1 MTDTP
6 PPSDP
11 ETAERHDIATLVSAI
26 DVAAPAALRRRVRE
40 MTDAAPRSRRVAGRP
55 LALAGALAGAAVA
68 VVVLILALSGGSS
81 GSAPTVQQA
90 SALAQRPATQGAPAE
105 SSVPGRLAISAAGI
119 PYPYWGQR
127 FGWQAVGART
137 DSVGGHMVTT
147 VFYARV
153 GTSSTAGSST
163 GRSPSGASGVT
174 PSTGAPTQR
183 IAYSIV
189 AGAPLAVPTA
199 GHPVVSRGTSYR
211 VLASGTD
218 AVVTWRRAGHTCILV
233 GSGVSSH
240 TLLTLARWQA
250 T

>member
-1 MTDTP
+1 MSDTP
-6 PPSDP
+6 PPSDAKTRSGEP
-11 ETAERHDIATLVSAI
+11 PVNDAPPPSDAETEAQRATATLVSSI
-26 DVAAPAALRRRVRE
+26 DVPAPADLRRKVRE
-40 MTDAAPRSRRVAGRP
+40 MTDAAPRARRVPGRP
-55 LALAGALAGAAVA
+55 LAWAGALAGAAV
-68 VVVLILALSGGSS
+68 VLLVLVLALGGGSS
-81 GSAPTVQQA
+81 TAPTVLQA

-137 DSVGGHMVTT
+137 DSVGGRTVTT
-147 VFYARV
+147 VFY
-153 GTSSTAGSST
+153 SSHA
-163 GRSPSGASGVT
+163 GAS
-174 PSTGAPTQR
+174 APRR

-189 AGAPLAVPTA
+189 AGAPLPVPTA
-199 GHPVVSRGTSYR
+199 GYSIVSHGTGYR
-211 VLASGTD
+211 VLASGTA

-233 GSGVSSH
+233 SSGVSAH

>member
-1 MTDTP
+1 MSDTP
-6 PPSDP
+6 PPSDSVTSNGEP
-11 ETAERHDIATLVSAI
+11 SVSGAPAPSDSETEAQRAIVTLIGSI
-26 DVAAPAALRRRVRE
+26 DVPAPADLRRRVRE
-40 MTDAAPRSRRVAGRP
+40 MTDAAPCRQRFSLSGRP
-55 LALAGALAGAAVA
+55 LALAGALAGAAV
-68 VVVLILALSGGSS
+68 VVVALILALGGGSS
-81 GSAPTVQQA
+81 SPPTVQQA
-90 SALAQRPATQGAPAE
+90 SVAAQRPATQGAPAE

-137 DSVGGHMVTT
+137 DSVGGRMVTT
-147 VFYARV
+147 VFYSSHA
-153 GTSSTAGSST
+153 GTS
-163 GRSPSGASGVT
+163 
-174 PSTGAPTQR
+174 APRR

-199 GHPVVSRGTSYR
+199 GQSVVSHGTGYR
-211 VLASGTD
+211 VLASGTG

-233 GSGVSSH
+233 GSGVSAH